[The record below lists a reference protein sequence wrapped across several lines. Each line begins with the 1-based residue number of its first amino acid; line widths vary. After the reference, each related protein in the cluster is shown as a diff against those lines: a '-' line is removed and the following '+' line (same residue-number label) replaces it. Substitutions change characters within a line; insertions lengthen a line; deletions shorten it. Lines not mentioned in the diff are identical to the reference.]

1 MAIQG
6 EEWNEIDFVRRGYK
20 TTKLVNPNHQGRA
33 NNLPFDFV
41 DYNANKG
48 VPCYLYEKTL
58 LACFNNFGIYTRE
71 FLQNKDCSDANH
83 WFTTCIRENS
93 AQSIIKKYNP
103 EQYITNRSSS
113 PIYNTKDLLM

>member
-1 MAIQG
+1 MGIQG

-20 TTKLVNPNHQGRA
+20 TTKLLTPNHQGRA

-71 FLQNKDCSDANH
+71 FLQNKDCNDANF
-83 WFTTCIRENS
+83 WFNSCIQENS
-93 AQSIIKKYNP
+93 AQSVLKKYNP
-103 EQYITNRSSS
+103 EQYVSSRESS
-113 PIYNTKDLLM
+113 PIYNIKDVMM